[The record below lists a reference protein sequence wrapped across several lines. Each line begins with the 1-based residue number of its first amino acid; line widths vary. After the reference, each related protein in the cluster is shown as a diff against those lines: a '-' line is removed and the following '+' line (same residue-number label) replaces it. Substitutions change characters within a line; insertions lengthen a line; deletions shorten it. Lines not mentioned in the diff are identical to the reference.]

1 MAEKLYNTYS
11 YGEDLTLIEIDR
23 KTIKNK
29 EYLLLLQKQ
38 DPNLL
43 IVAFFD
49 EGKLEMVRNK
59 IICGELMK
67 VFLENKKD
75 FYEKIKPFISFVS
88 INATKTAKKA

>member
-23 KTIKNK
+23 KTIKSK

-43 IVAFFD
+43 IIAFFED
-49 EGKLEMVRNK
+49 DRLEMVKNK
-59 IICGELMK
+59 VICGELMK
-67 VFLENKKD
+67 VFMSNKTE
-75 FYEKIKPFISFVS
+75 FFEKIKPFINFVT
-88 INATKTAKKA
+88 IKPAKAAKKA

>member
-11 YGEDLTLIEIDR
+11 YGDDLTLIEID
-23 KTIKNK
+23 KKVIKNK

-38 DPNLL
+38 EPNLL

-67 VFLENKKD
+67 VFLEDKKA
-75 FYEKIKPFISFVS
+75 FYDKIRPFINFANV
-88 INATKTAKKA
+88 KVAKKI